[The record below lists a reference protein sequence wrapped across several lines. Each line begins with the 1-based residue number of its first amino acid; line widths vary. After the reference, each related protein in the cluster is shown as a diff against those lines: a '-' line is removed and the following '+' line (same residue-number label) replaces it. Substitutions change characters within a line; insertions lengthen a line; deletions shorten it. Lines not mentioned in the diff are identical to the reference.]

1 MRIIL
6 AGNPNCGKTTLFN
19 ALTRSNA
26 KTGNWHGVTVGERC
40 KKTRIAGQEAT
51 VCDLPGIYSLL
62 THSLEERV
70 SKRAIEEEEYDLVV
84 AVADAVTL
92 TRSIKLPLEIA
103 ARGKKTI
110 LVVTMADLLKKRGGY
125 LDAEKLSARL
135 GIPVV
140 TADARSKRDIRRL
153 QQKIAETCG
162 KETPAFSPVRE
173 EEALEG
179 VYSAGSEKSGHRRF
193 RPV

>member
-92 TRSIKLPLEIA
+92 ARSIKLPLEIA

-110 LVVTMADLLKKRGGY
+110 LVVTMADLLK
-125 LDAEKLSARL
+125 
-135 GIPVV
+135 
-140 TADARSKRDIRRL
+140 
-153 QQKIAETCG
+153 
-162 KETPAFSPVRE
+162 
-173 EEALEG
+173 
-179 VYSAGSEKSGHRRF
+179 
-193 RPV
+193 